1 MATVASAP
9 TPELI
14 HAGLHGHEDFEENH
28 DRRQLFGSGVLG
40 AVHET
45 GETAATKQMRLD
57 DEGDGV
63 PAVVG
68 AAVHTRFAACAGGA
82 AKHDAAEDEKEAAPP
97 EGVLLE
103 AAPQEESAVAEL
115 EEIDEA
121 MGRLSVCDVVC
132 REAPSDPLIDAAS
145 ASVATGEKGVLREM
159 VNGEEAVLATQADA
173 PEDPAQNGAGGEPDH
188 HNMAP
193 PEGPS
198 PELISAGWD
207 GNEQDFAEKYDRGQL
222 LGSGVFGTVYEA
234 VHRATGETVAIKQL
248 KFDDD
253 GDGVPAV
260 VVREVSIL
268 RDFAHPN
275 VVRLIDLR
283 IVGMTEYNL
292 VFEYIDND
300 LHRVLKN
307 YRRAGHLMPMEEL
320 VNYSFDL
327 LNGLHA
333 CHTRLIL
340 HRDLKPQNILVSPTG
355 LKICDFGL
363 SRLFSPAA
371 RTGYSHDVITLWYRC
386 PEIMLGVQQYGP
398 EVDIWSIGCI
408 IAEMAMSKPLFP
420 GDSEIGTI
428 FCIFKVTG
436 RPTEETWPGWTELQ
450 HSKMTFPNWRGTD
463 FQEVIDTRP
472 ELDPLGRDLLRGLLA
487 LNPRAR
493 PTARRAKNHA
503 CFAHLRP

>member
-1 MATVASAP
+1 M
-9 TPELI
+9 
-14 HAGLHGHEDFEENH
+14 ENR
-28 DRRQLFGSGVLG
+28 DTRQLLGSGVLG
-40 AVHET
+40 TVHE
-45 GETAATKQMRLD
+45 
-57 DEGDGV
+57 
-63 PAVVG
+63 
-68 AAVHTRFAACAGGA
+68 
-82 AKHDAAEDEKEAAPP
+82 
-97 EGVLLE
+97 
-103 AAPQEESAVAEL
+103 APQEESAAAEL

-121 MGRLSVCDVVC
+121 Q
-132 REAPSDPLIDAAS
+132 SDPLIDAAS
-145 ASVATGEKGVLREM
+145 ALVVIGERGVLKEM
-159 VNGEEAVLATQADA
+159 VHGEEAVLSTQAEL
-173 PEDPAQNGAGGEPDH
+173 PEDPAQNGAGWSTLEQSTGSLGELIVREPDH
-188 HNMAP
+188 PNMAP
-193 PEGPS
+193 LEGPS
-198 PELISAGWD
+198 LELISAGWD
-207 GNEQDFAEKYDRGQL
+207 GNEQDFEEKYDRGQL

-275 VVRLIDLR
+275 VVRLIDLK
-283 IVGMTEYNL
+283 IVGLTEYNL

-307 YRRAGHLMPMEEL
+307 YRRAGQLMPMGEL
-320 VNYSFDL
+320 VNYSLDL

-340 HRDLKPQNILVSPTG
+340 HRDLKPQNILASPTG

-371 RTGYSHDVITLWYRC
+371 MTGYSHDVITLWYRC
-386 PEIMLGVQQYGP
+386 PEIMLGVRHYGP

-408 IAEMAMSKPLFP
+408 IAEMAMSKPIFP

-436 RPTEETWPGWTELQ
+436 KPTEETWPGWTELQ
-450 HSKMTFPNWRGTD
+450 HSKPTFPNWRGTD
-463 FQEVIDTRP
+463 FQEVIDMRP

-487 LNPRAR
+487 LNPKAR